1 LIAYVIFVITVINQ
15 LVIGGTKPVISLY
28 VTSLGA
34 TPAQIGLL
42 VSAYAILPALLAVRI
57 GQWIDR
63 YGIRKLVT
71 LGGLGL
77 LVSLILPIVYPH
89 YLTFI
94 VSQFLIGISL
104 TGQVVALQKRIGQV
118 KGDIEKNIAAF
129 SLYGSLGA
137 MVGPS
142 FSSFLYDHYGFIV
155 CYTLNSIIML
165 LAIVI
170 VYVVKKADWEVPRTT
185 AAGNSPETKES
196 IWRMLRHRDLRNA
209 VIISGLMLSNK
220 EIFSAYFPLLGQ
232 KLGISPTMIGVILSV
247 MGAAAMIIRLSQSY
261 LVHRFGRG
269 TVLTTAM
276 YMSGI
281 IYLLT
286 PTIPVFIVLTV
297 LIAMLGAGLGLGQP
311 LSLSYAIQVSPPDRR
326 GEVLGMRITFNR
338 VSQLTIPLMFAGIG
352 GIAGVAAIFWG
363 SGALL
368 MLAGYLTR
376 TKRTAAASTHAA

>member
-1 LIAYVIFVITVINQ
+1 LIAYVIFVITIINQ

-42 VSAYAILPALLAVRI
+42 VTAYAILPALLAIRI

-63 YGIRKLVT
+63 YGIRRLVS
-71 LGGLGL
+71 LGGFGL
-77 LVSLILPIVYPH
+77 LISLILPIVYPH

-94 VSQFLIGISL
+94 VSQLIIGISL

-118 KGDIEKNIAAF
+118 KGDIEKNVAAF
-129 SLYGSLGA
+129 SLYGSMGA
-137 MVGPS
+137 MLGPT
-142 FSSFLYDHYGFIV
+142 FSSTLYDHYGFLI
-155 CYTLNSIIML
+155 CYLVNAMIML
-165 LAIVI
+165 IGMAV
-170 VYVVKKADWEVPRTT
+170 VFVVKKEEWDIPRLV
-185 AAGNSPETKES
+185 AAKTSTESRES

-286 PTIPVFIVLTV
+286 PTIPVLIILTV

-352 GIAGVAAIFWG
+352 GIAGIAAIFWG

-368 MLAGYLTR
+368 ILVGYLTR
-376 TKRTAAASTHAA
+376 TKRAASATTHAA